1 METMEKYILHP
12 ASARGHVNH
21 GWLNARHSFS
31 FASWQQPD
39 KVHFGALR
47 VLNDD
52 IVAPGMGFGTHPH
65 DNMEIITIPL
75 KGDLE
80 HKDSMGNIGRIKE
93 NEIQMMSAGSGVTH
107 SEYNPNKDKEV
118 NLLQIWIFPKER
130 NITPRYNQIRLHPED
145 RKNKFQQVISPDG
158 NPIGMNIN
166 QNAFFQMASME
177 ANTQLNYKIQLPGN
191 GVYAFLIS
199 GEMKVNNNYNLYH
212 RDAIGLWETEHIEFR
227 AQKEAELLL
236 IEVPMDF

>member
-1 METMEKYILHP
+1 MENYILHP
-12 ASARGHVNH
+12 ATERGHVNH
-21 GWLNARHSFS
+21 GWLNAHHSFS
-31 FASWQQPD
+31 FASWHNPS

-80 HKDSMGNIGRIKE
+80 HKDSMGNIGIIKE

-118 NLLQIWIFPKER
+118 NLLQIWIFPKIR
-130 NITPRYNQIRLHPED
+130 NISPRYNQIKLLPED

-158 NPIGMNIN
+158 NALGMNIN
-166 QNAFFQMASME
+166 QDAYFQLASLDGSKSL
-177 ANTQLNYKIQLPGN
+177 TYTLQGN
-191 GVYAFLIS
+191 GSGVYIFLID
-199 GEMKVNNNYNLYH
+199 GELKINNNFNLYK
-212 RDAIGLWETEHIEFR
+212 RDAIGLWDIKKIDIE
-227 AQKEAELLL
+227 ATKNAEILLM
-236 IEVPMDF
+236 EVPMQF

>member
-1 METMEKYILHP
+1 MEKFIIHP
-12 ASARGHVNH
+12 ASERGHANH

-31 FASWQQPD
+31 FASWQNPD

-107 SEYNPNKDKEV
+107 SEYNPNNDREV
-118 NLLQIWIFPKER
+118 NLLQIWIFPKEK
-130 NITPRYNQIRLHPED
+130 NIKPRYNQISLSPED

-158 NPIGMNIN
+158 NPVGMNIN
-166 QNAFFQMASME
+166 QNAFFQLASLE
-177 ANTQLNYKIQLPGN
+177 ANKTLNYKVQLPGN

-212 RDAIGLWETEHIEFR
+212 RDALGLWETENIAFT
-227 AQKEAELLL
+227 AQKDAELLL
-236 IEVPMDF
+236 IEVPMNF

>member
-1 METMEKYILHP
+1 MEKFVFHP
-12 ASARGHVNH
+12 AQERGHVNH
-21 GWLNARHSFS
+21 GWLNAHHSFS
-31 FASWQQPD
+31 FASWQHPE

-107 SEYNPNKDKEV
+107 SEYNPNRDREV

-130 NITPRYNQIRLHPED
+130 NIKPRYNQIVLNEID

-166 QNAFFQMASME
+166 QHAFFQMANMD
-177 ANTQLNYKIQLPGN
+177 ANTKLEYKIQLPGN
-191 GVYAFLIS
+191 GVYAFLIE
-199 GEMKVNNNYNLYH
+199 GEIKVNDNYNLEK
-212 RDAIGLWETEHIEFR
+212 RDAIGLWETEMLSFEAKKD
-227 AQKEAELLL
+227 AQLLL
-236 IEVPMDF
+236 IEVPMNF

>member
-1 METMEKYILHP
+1 MEKFILHL
-12 ASARGHVNH
+12 ASERGHANH

-31 FASWQQPD
+31 FASWQNPD

-107 SEYNPNKDKEV
+107 SEYNPNKDREV

-130 NITPRYNQIRLHPED
+130 NIKPRYNQIKLVPEE

-158 NPIGMNIN
+158 NPMGMNIN

-177 ANTQLNYKIQLPGN
+177 ANKSLNYTIQIPGN

-212 RDAIGLWETEHIEFR
+212 RDAIGLWETENIAFT
-227 AQKEAELLL
+227 AQKDAELLL
-236 IEVPMDF
+236 IEVPMNF

>member
-1 METMEKYILHP
+1 MEKFILHP
-12 ASARGHVNH
+12 ASERGHINH
-21 GWLNARHSFS
+21 GWLNAHHSFS
-31 FASWQQPD
+31 FASWQNSQ

-93 NEIQMMSAGSGVTH
+93 NEIQMMSAGSGITH
-107 SEYNPNKDKEV
+107 SEYNPNKDREV
-118 NLLQIWIFPKER
+118 NLLQIWIFPKQR
-130 NITPRYNQIRLHPED
+130 NIEPRYNQIKLVPED
-145 RKNKFQQVISPDG
+145 RKNKFHQVISPDG
-158 NPIGMNIN
+158 NPEGMNIN
-166 QNAFFQMASME
+166 QDAFFQLAKLD
-177 ANTQLNYKIQLPGN
+177 ANQSVDYKLQLSGN

-199 GEMKVNNNYNLYH
+199 GQLKVNDNFNLYD
-212 RDAIGLWETEHIEFR
+212 RDAIGLWETERIEFT
-227 AQKEAELLL
+227 AVKDAELLL
-236 IEVPMDF
+236 IEVPMNF

>member
-1 METMEKYILHP
+1 MEKHILHP
-12 ASARGHVNH
+12 ASERGHANH
-21 GWLNARHSFS
+21 GWLNAHHSFS
-31 FASWQQPD
+31 FASWQNPD

-65 DNMEIITIPL
+65 DNMEIVTIPL

-80 HKDSMGNIGRIKE
+80 HKDSMGNIGIIKE

-118 NLLQIWIFPKER
+118 NLLQIWIFPKLK
-130 NITPRYNQIRLHPED
+130 NIIPRYNQIKLMPED
-145 RKNKFQQVISPDG
+145 RKNKFQQVISPNG
-158 NPIGMNIN
+158 NDVGMDIN
-166 QNAFFQMASME
+166 QNTFFQMATLDENKTLS
-177 ANTQLNYKIQLPGN
+177 YKIQIPGN

-199 GEMKVNNNYNLYH
+199 GELKVNNNYNLYQ
-212 RDAIGLWETEHIEFR
+212 RDAIGLWETDTIEFT
-227 AQKEAELLL
+227 AQKNTELLL
-236 IEVPMDF
+236 IEVPMNF

>member
-1 METMEKYILHP
+1 MEKFILHP
-12 ASARGHVNH
+12 ASERGHANH

-31 FASWQQPD
+31 FASWQNPD

-107 SEYNPNKDKEV
+107 SEYNPNTDREV

-130 NITPRYNQIRLHPED
+130 NITPRYNQISLSPED
-145 RKNKFQQVISPDG
+145 RMNKFQQVISPDG
-158 NPIGMNIN
+158 NPVGMNIN
-166 QNAFFQMASME
+166 QNAFFQLASLE
-177 ANTQLNYKIQLPGN
+177 ANKTLNYKVQLPGN

-212 RDAIGLWETEHIEFR
+212 RDALGLWETENIEFN
-227 AQKEAELLL
+227 AQKDAEFLL
-236 IEVPMDF
+236 IEVPMNF

>member
-1 METMEKYILHP
+1 MEKFVLHL
-12 ASARGHVNH
+12 ASERGHVNH
-21 GWLNARHSFS
+21 GWLNAHHSFS
-31 FASWQQPD
+31 FASWQNPQ

-93 NEIQMMSAGSGVTH
+93 NEIQMMSAGAGVTH

-130 NITPRYNQIRLHPED
+130 NITPRYNQIKLEPAD

-158 NPIGMNIN
+158 NPVGMNIN
-166 QNAFFQMASME
+166 QNAFFQLASLDE
-177 ANTQLNYKIQLPGN
+177 NESLNYKIQLSGN
-191 GVYAFLIS
+191 GIYAFLID
-199 GEMKVNNNYNLYH
+199 GEIKVNDHFNLYK
-212 RDAIGLWETEHIEFR
+212 RDALGLWETDVVSFT
-227 AQKEAELLL
+227 ASSKAELLL
-236 IEVPMDF
+236 IEVPMNF

>member
-1 METMEKYILHP
+1 MENYILHP
-12 ASARGHVNH
+12 ATERGHVNH
-21 GWLNARHSFS
+21 GWLNAHHSFS
-31 FASWQQPD
+31 FASWHNPS

-80 HKDSMGNIGRIKE
+80 HKDSMGNIGIIKE

-118 NLLQIWIFPKER
+118 NLLQIWIFPKIR
-130 NITPRYNQIRLHPED
+130 NISPKYNQIKLLPED

-158 NPIGMNIN
+158 NALGMNIN
-166 QNAFFQMASME
+166 QDAYFQLASLDGSKSL
-177 ANTQLNYKIQLPGN
+177 TYTLQGN
-191 GVYAFLIS
+191 GSGVYIFLID
-199 GEMKVNNNYNLYH
+199 GELKINNNFNLYK
-212 RDAIGLWETEHIEFR
+212 RDAIGLWDIKKIEI
-227 AQKEAELLL
+227 EATKNAEILLM
-236 IEVPMDF
+236 EVPMQF